1 LTDLIPSAA
10 WILRIDLRTVIH
22 ELISQARRGVPGFSA
37 AGEIRQIVRFPLSFI
52 RGFEGNQNRD
62 RRGEGRAGS
71 RTPAYKRTKGP
82 KTGAEEDSMSVI
94 LLIIFVCVSYLIV
107 RIGAIALEMTG
118 MQRSR
123 ARFQALSAFS
133 GTGFTTKEAELV
145 VNHPRRRKIV
155 TYLMILGNAGI
166 VSVIATF
173 VVSLRQSGFR
183 PSLNLV
189 IIAASLYVL
198 YRIAS
203 HQKFAQRLTTRIRDF
218 LIEKLHFERVHV
230 EELLQQADGFGV
242 ASVLVGKKSEI
253 VGMTLAESGLRES
266 DLMVLS
272 IERDEEVIPV
282 PKAQNKIRA
291 GDRLICYGKLENL
304 KERVST

>member
-1 LTDLIPSAA
+1 
-10 WILRIDLRTVIH
+10 
-22 ELISQARRGVPGFSA
+22 
-37 AGEIRQIVRFPLSFI
+37 
-52 RGFEGNQNRD
+52 
-62 RRGEGRAGS
+62 
-71 RTPAYKRTKGP
+71 
-82 KTGAEEDSMSVI
+82 MSVV
-94 LLIIFVCVSYLIV
+94 LLIVFISVSYLIV

-118 MQRSR
+118 MERSR

-173 VVSLRQSGFR
+173 VLSLRQSGFR
-183 PSLNLV
+183 PSLNLA
-189 IIAASLYVL
+189 IIAASLFIL

-203 HQKFAQRLTTRIRDF
+203 HQKFGKKLTSKIRET
-218 LIEKLHFERVHV
+218 LREKLHFEKVHI
-230 EELLQQADGFGV
+230 EELLHQSDGYGI
-242 ASVLVGKKSEI
+242 ASVLIEKRSKI
-253 VGMTLAESGLRES
+253 VGLSLAESGFKER
-266 DLMVLS
+266 DLMVFS

-282 PKAQNKIRA
+282 PKAQNKIQV

-304 KERVST
+304 KGLVSSR